1 MVTMMPKPKI
11 QPVAVKVIVR
21 VAEAQRP
28 PAHPVFEEFAPG
40 RFRPVEEDGYAKQ
53 DVASCGAPYNY
64 PGPAYD
70 SEGAKHRGC

>member
-40 RFRPVEEDGYAKQ
+40 RFRPVEEDGHAKE
-53 DVASCGAPYNY
+53 SPEFCG
-64 PGPAYD
+64 
-70 SEGAKHRGC
+70 HR